1 MSNRT
6 RNLFAATPASPDAEF
21 VEALAAGRAFRM
33 ERIVSAGHVTPPY
46 EWYDQEQDEWVT
58 LLSGAAT
65 IRFDSPEELIELL
78 PGDYLLIPARRRHRV
93 EFTSLTEPSVW
104 LAIHFDP

>member
-1 MSNRT
+1 MSKQS
-6 RNLFAATPASPDAEF
+6 RNLFTATPVASAAEF
-21 VEALAAGRAFRM
+21 VEALAAGRTFRM
-33 ERIVSAGHVTPPY
+33 ERIVSKGHITPPY
-46 EWYDQEQDEWVT
+46 EWYDQEQDEWVA